1 MRRRIKLL
9 SLTVATT
16 ITLLIVG
23 ATLVVLGIFDEILY
37 WDIFSS
43 QVEAVLSGIF
53 FASVALS
60 LFGVAITFVLGIQEI
75 VHAISTLQRSRGIED
90 PQPVPEAPKTTYLL
104 YMAGIVAVF
113 AGLISV
119 LSWVNHRIT
128 VHRSKVFKRIATEQ
142 IQDLQNKFVQQ
153 VAQLTP
159 PPPQKNVPTTL
170 DELIRSVE
178 KLSFVNN
185 LTLYLPDVQDDSA
198 IWNYSSWGS
207 YNKDK
212 GFNRSFVAKEYEK
225 GIQAALQGKPEL
237 LNEINDQTGFTWYYV
252 VKNAQKKPIAVLRI
266 DGNSQENFREY
277 RL

>member
-16 ITLLIVG
+16 ITLLLIG
-23 ATLVVLGIFDEILY
+23 ATLVVLGIFDEILN

-75 VHAISTLQRSRGIED
+75 VHAISALQRSRGIEE
-90 PQPVPEAPKTTYLL
+90 PQTVPEAPKTTYLL
-104 YMAGIVAVF
+104 YMTGIVAVF
-113 AGLISV
+113 AGLISA
-119 LSWVNHRIT
+119 LSWVNNRIT

-153 VAQLTP
+153 VTQLTP

-170 DELIRSVE
+170 DDLIRSVE

-185 LTLYLPDVQDDSA
+185 MTLYLPDIQDDSA

-207 YNKDK
+207 YNKEQ
-212 GFNRSFVAKEYEK
+212 GFDRSFVAKEYEK
-225 GIQAALQGKPEL
+225 AIQAAFQGKPEL
-237 LNEINDQTGFTWYYV
+237 LNEINGKTGFTWYYV
-252 VKNAQKKPIAVLRI
+252 VKDSKQKPIAVLRI
-266 DGNSQENFREY
+266 DGNSRENFREY

>member
-16 ITLLIVG
+16 ITLLLIG
-23 ATLVVLGIFDEILY
+23 ATLVVLGIFDEILN

-75 VHAISTLQRSRGIED
+75 VHAISALQRSRGIEEL
-90 PQPVPEAPKTTYLL
+90 QPVPEAPKTTYLL
-104 YMAGIVAVF
+104 YMTGIVAVF
-113 AGLISV
+113 AGLISA

-142 IQDLQNKFVQQ
+142 IEDLQNKFVQQ
-153 VAQLTP
+153 VGQLTP
-159 PPPQKNVPTTL
+159 SPPQKNVPTTL

-178 KLSFVNN
+178 KLSFVND
-185 LTLYLPDVQDDSA
+185 LTLYVPDIQDNSA

-207 YNKDK
+207 YNKDH

-225 GIQAALQGKPEL
+225 AIQAAFQGKPEF
-237 LNEINDQTGFTWYYV
+237 LNEINDRTGFTWYYV
-252 VKNAQKKPIAVLRI
+252 VKDNKQKPIAVLRV
-266 DGNSQENFREY
+266 DGNSRENFREY

>member
-16 ITLLIVG
+16 ITLLVVG
-23 ATLVVLGIFDEILY
+23 ATLVVLGIFDEILN

-75 VHAISTLQRSRGIED
+75 VHAISALQRSRGIEE

-113 AGLISV
+113 AGLITV

-207 YNKDK
+207 YNKDQ
-212 GFNRSFVAKEYEK
+212 GFERSFVAKEYEK

-252 VKNAQKKPIAVLRI
+252 VKNDQKKPIAVLRI